1 MASSSVK
8 SAAVLRLESYSTAKA
23 FSAEVLAAKLSRA
36 DSARSAKVA
45 ARAEKASR
53 AFMHAKAV
61 HEAMHAKL
69 TAALAA
75 TAAASSARVGAAS
88 LKRAQ
93 LVEAKVRAYACSSTH
108 ESEAARACVVCV
120 CVPGVRA
127 APQVR
132 GGTREGEPRG
142 GRPSRQVRGRTREAR
157 VRDE

>member
-8 SAAVLRLESYSTAKA
+8 SAAVLRLESYATAKA

-36 DSARSAKVA
+36 DSARAAKVA

-75 TAAASSARVGAAS
+75 TAAASAARVGAAS

-108 ESEAARACVVCV
+108 ESEAARARACVCV
-120 CVPGVRA
+120 CVCAWRA
-127 APQVR
+127 CSSTSAWR
-132 GGTREGEPRG
+132 N
-142 GRPSRQVRGRTREAR
+142 SRR
-157 VRDE
+157 